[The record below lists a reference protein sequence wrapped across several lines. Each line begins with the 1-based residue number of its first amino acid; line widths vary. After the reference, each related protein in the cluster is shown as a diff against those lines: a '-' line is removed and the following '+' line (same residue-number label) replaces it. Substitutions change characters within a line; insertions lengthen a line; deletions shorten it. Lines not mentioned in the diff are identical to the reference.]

1 VFSDLTGLAG
11 DFVVEGA
18 VLAGD
23 FVVAEGLEVA
33 AAARFGL
40 FFVAK

>member
-18 VLAGD
+18 GLAGD
-23 FVVAEGLEVA
+23 FVVAAGLEVA
-33 AAARFGL
+33 AARLGL

>member
-11 DFVVEGA
+11 DFVVEEAG
-18 VLAGD
+18 LAGD
-23 FVVAEGLEVA
+23 FVVVADLVVA
-33 AAARFGL
+33 AARLGL

>member
-11 DFVVEGA
+11 DFVAGA
-18 VLAGD
+18 GLTGD
-23 FVVAEGLEVA
+23 FVVAAGLGA
-33 AAARFGL
+33 AAARLGL